1 MQFHNNALSASY
13 SASLEAESFLAQSL
27 TRRPEDEEAA
37 ARQAKSDAREER
49 QLRRRERQ
57 KRLENRQRRPST
69 LHNFILGADDR
80 IDTTLDEEDED
91 DDETDDDEEDDDQAL
106 EAGGSVFDDESVAP
120 DNASRISGRHSHLR
134 HSVNGT
140 GGSESLAPPNA
151 LASSTSSIGGGGG
164 RKLSMK
170 SSRRPSTLAPIGEG
184 TPLLSSRRASMA
196 TLTPRPLQKLFK
208 GPTASA
214 SKKVGLAFGQ
224 PSRVAARYSPASV
237 YHPLLSINT
246 GIYHPRMVHHPHLPH
261 PSSRIL
267 ASPRNHRLC
276 RSSRYSR
283 ACRVFPGQHDH
294 ERLRAIHH
302 PGSLCAPHP
311 IALHVVLACISD
323 HPLSS
328 FRPPSTRSAA
338 KASLQPT
345 RKTRPFTLSAL
356 HTSLFSS

>member
-91 DDETDDDEEDDDQAL
+91 DDETDDDEDEEDDEAL
-106 EAGGSVFDDESVAP
+106 EAGGSVFDEESVAP
-120 DNASRISGRHSHLR
+120 DNASRNSGGRHSHLR

-151 LASSTSSIGGGGG
+151 LASSTSSIGGGG

-214 SKKVGLAFGQ
+214 SKKVGLAWVG
-224 PSRVAARYSPASV
+224 STARRATHSSFHTHYRNS
-237 YHPLLSINT
+237 
-246 GIYHPRMVHHPHLPH
+246 
-261 PSSRIL
+261 PSS
-267 ASPRNHRLC
+267 S
-276 RSSRYSR
+276 
-283 ACRVFPGQHDH
+283 
-294 ERLRAIHH
+294 
-302 PGSLCAPHP
+302 GSLSP
-311 IALHVVLACISD
+311 
-323 HPLSS
+323 SS
-328 FRPPSTRSAA
+328 
-338 KASLQPT
+338 
-345 RKTRPFTLSAL
+345 
-356 HTSLFSS
+356 